1 MLLAVS
7 GDTRGKVLSLVACSG
22 NCVWQPALVTR
33 LGGASV
39 ATGHKMLLGS
49 WARIFRAWYPDGT
62 GAYLAQHTFL
72 LMFQTGVS

>member
-1 MLLAVS
+1 
-7 GDTRGKVLSLVACSG
+7 
-22 NCVWQPALVTR
+22 VTR

-72 LMFQTGVS
+72 LMFQTGVSWHFRSMKEQALKIALARLV